1 MKNKYRIGFTN
12 QSTGLLFKELV
23 EDLSKEYFPSILYT
37 GNNVE
42 KLPAFIK
49 EKLNIDVLNP
59 YIRTSNIARLFS
71 GLKYLTSLF
80 IKILSNKF
88 QLLFI
93 VSNPPFI
100 GLLGLLFKK
109 ISNQRYVILV
119 YDIYPDILISL
130 DKIVEKNLMVR
141 IWRKMNRKV
150 YEESDAVITIGNVMK
165 KVLENHFDPK
175 KTLMGKVIAIPN
187 CADPKS
193 IMPIPKEKNNFSI
206 KYNQI
211 DKLTVMYSGNF
222 GNSHS
227 FKMILDTAEKLKND
241 NFINFFL
248 IGEGAQKSN
257 INAKIITED
266 LSNVVSLPW
275 QKESI
280 FVESI
285 ASSDISL
292 ITMAIG
298 SENLMIPSKI
308 YYSMAVGSALIGI
321 AKKESELANIINDYD
336 CGIIID
342 PDNLNDLERAIL
354 KFKNDASFL
363 KKCQNN
369 SYNAFKNNY
378 TRLHMSKKYGELINK
393 ILKHN

>member
-1 MKNKYRIGFTN
+1 MKNKYKIGFSN
-12 QSTGLLFKELV
+12 QSTGLLFKDLV
-23 EDLSKEYFPSILYT
+23 EDLGKEHFPSILYT
-37 GNNVE
+37 GNNFE
-42 KLPAFIK
+42 KLPASFK
-49 EKLNIDVLNP
+49 EKLNVDVLNP
-59 YIRTSNIARLFS
+59 YIRTSNFARLFS

-88 QLLFI
+88 QLFFI

-100 GLLGLLFKK
+100 GLLALLFKK
-109 ISNQRYVILV
+109 FSNQRYVILV

-130 DKIVEKNLMVR
+130 DKILEKNLIVR
-141 IWRKMNRKV
+141 IWRKINRKI

-165 KVLENHFDPK
+165 KELENHFDPK
-175 KTLMGKVIAIPN
+175 KTLMGEVISIPN

-193 IMPIPKEKNNFSI
+193 IMPIPKENNNFSK

-227 FKMILDTAEKLKND
+227 FKMILDTAKKLKND
-241 NFINFFL
+241 KFINFFL

-257 INAKIITED
+257 INARIITEK

-275 QKESI
+275 QNKSI
-280 FVESI
+280 FAESL
-285 ASSDISL
+285 ASSDIAL

-298 SENLMIPSKI
+298 TENLMIPSKI

-342 PDNLNDLERAIL
+342 PDNSIDLKRALL
-354 KFKNDASFL
+354 KFKNDASYL
-363 KKCQNN
+363 KKCKNN
-369 SYNAFKNNY
+369 SYNAFKNNF
-378 TRLHMSKKYGELINK
+378 TRLHMSKKYGELIK
-393 ILKHN
+393 KVLT